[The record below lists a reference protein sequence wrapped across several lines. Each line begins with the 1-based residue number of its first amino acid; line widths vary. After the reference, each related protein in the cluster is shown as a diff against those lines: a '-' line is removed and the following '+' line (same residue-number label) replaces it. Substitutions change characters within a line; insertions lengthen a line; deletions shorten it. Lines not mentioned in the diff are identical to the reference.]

1 MAAAPHNASLP
12 AAPAA
17 GAIDRPAIE
26 VRPVASLAEYHA
38 CAALQVEV
46 WGDAFDTVP
55 ASLLQVATY
64 VGGLCI
70 GAFTPEGELCGFVF
84 GLAGE
89 IDGRR
94 THWSHLLGVKE
105 SVRNL
110 GVGRLLKEH
119 QRQVLASRGI
129 PEMCWTFDPLIAKN
143 AHLNLNVL
151 GASVLRYVP
160 NMYGTTE
167 SPLHHGLATDR
178 LVVSCPTTTP
188 APTPGVESADF
199 ASAPVLTYTP
209 QPGDALFQ
217 GDGKPAAI
225 RIEVPSDF
233 PQLLQQSPATAVAW
247 HGSLRSHFQWALD
260 AGYSVA
266 GLQRDP
272 LTARTF
278 YALQA
283 RN

>member
-1 MAAAPHNASLP
+1 
-12 AAPAA
+12 
-17 GAIDRPAIE
+17 
-26 VRPVASLAEYHA
+26 
-38 CAALQVEV
+38 
-46 WGDAFDTVP
+46 
-55 ASLLQVATY
+55 
-64 VGGLCI
+64 
-70 GAFTPEGELCGFVF
+70 
-84 GLAGE
+84 
-89 IDGRR
+89 
-94 THWSHLLGVKE
+94 
-105 SVRNL
+105 
-110 GVGRLLKEH
+110 
-119 QRQVLASRGI
+119 VLASRGI

-160 NMYGTTE
+160 DMYGTTE

-188 APTPGVESADF
+188 AATPRVQSQDF
-199 ASAPVLTYTP
+199 ASAPVLTPTP

-217 GDGKPAAI
+217 RDGKPAAL

-260 AGYSVA
+260 AGYAVA

>member
-1 MAAAPHNASLP
+1 MAAGPQNVSP
-12 AAPAA
+12 TAAPATA
-17 GAIDRPAIE
+17 AIDRSAIE
-26 VRPVASLAEYHA
+26 VRPAASLAEYHA

-55 ASLLQVATY
+55 ASMLQVATY

-70 GAFTPEGELCGFVF
+70 CAFTPDAELCGFVF

-160 NMYGTTE
+160 DMYGTTD

-178 LVVSCPTTTP
+178 LVVSCPTTSP
-188 APTPGVESADF
+188 ATGPGAEAAAF
-199 ASAPVLTYTP
+199 AGAPVLTPNP
-209 QPGDALFQ
+209 QPGDELFQ
-217 GDGKPAAI
+217 HDRRPSAL

-233 PQLLQQSPATAVAW
+233 PQLLRQAPATAIAW
-247 HGSLRSHFQWALD
+247 HGSLRSHFQWALG
-260 AGYSVA
+260 AGYAVA

-272 LTARTF
+272 VSARTF